1 MKRVLIIFVC
11 LAVSFSV
18 NAIRQKINFWSLG
31 IREGL
36 SHMTVYSVYQDET
49 GTLWFGTRL
58 GMNRYDGNSIEH
70 IPIIPT
76 PPHLVNHVIW
86 EISGDHNGSL
96 FILADKT
103 ILRYD
108 LRKQNFSVLIEHGV
122 DVMHYKA
129 GQLYYINNNQL
140 FHLDLISGIS
150 SRIAVF
156 DFQFLPV
163 RQMMYLPETGF
174 FLAGKNGLL
183 HFSMEGELLHVF
195 LEGINVSSVFSDS
208 KGRIWAGTRN
218 DGVYLI
224 NSSTRTAVPVPINL
238 FKNDVRCFEED
249 MSGNIWMGTFNGII
263 RYNPEQGEMDHYV
276 PVENIP
282 FTLSH
287 ASIYCIFRD
296 KQGTL
301 WAGTYYGGVNY
312 FNPEKDVF
320 TFYSYGQAPSQLS
333 YPIIGNIAEDDNGYL
348 WICTEGGGLNRL
360 NRRTGEIKRFYSSEK
375 PGSLT
380 HNNLKSI
387 VFDQK
392 RRKLYIGTHTGGL
405 VVLDPA
411 SLVFTSYRH
420 IPGQPNTLPNDV
432 IGGMAMYEGKL
443 YLATQGGLVVF
454 DPDAGKISSFEPQIT
469 TKENPFGMIFNCI
482 LIDSKGR
489 MWLSQLANTLFRYD
503 FHKNILE
510 KFAYTPDDSL
520 PYSRYRIT
528 RMIEDSRGRIFMTTE
543 GSGLIQYVEKTGT
556 FLHYDEE
563 KNHLLSN
570 FCYNLAEAPSGRLII
585 TTNKGITFFDV
596 DRNEAQHLLARKGFP
611 LSGFLEENGLFITSD
626 RQIFVAGIDGLVSF
640 GEKSIEPFATDYAL
654 YFSKIYINNRQAE
667 PGSPDGILKEAI
679 PFVRSIKLRH
689 NQSNLIVEFASSN
702 YIPHLQNDYEYIL
715 EGFDEEWIRA
725 NDHTIT
731 YTNIPPG
738 SYTLKVREINT
749 GSFQGNHQVQLGIK
763 VRPPWY
769 ASSLAYI
776 AYFLILSGIVTAV
789 LLFYRSRAILMASL
803 AFERKEKQ
811 RIEELNQSK
820 LRFFTNIAHE
830 FRTPVT
836 LILAQI
842 ELLFQHAALTPAIHN
857 KIRKIQKHAMRMKN
871 LVNELIDFRKQ
882 EQGQFKL
889 KVSNNNLIEFLADI
903 FAAFHDYAVS
913 QQIKFSFEYADP
925 VIEVWFDPVQ
935 MQKVFYNLLSN
946 AFKFTRKGDSITL
959 SVVRRSSSVVVKV
972 TDTGVGIPVHDLNR
986 IFDRFYQA
994 ENIAS
999 DPTFVMSSGIGLAL
1013 TKSIVELHGGKI
1025 TVESV
1030 EGHGSVFRVELL
1042 LGDEHFTSEQKYS
1055 QPYDNVQRVASFKI
1069 TSEELAGEIDP
1080 EIDQNKKPVIL
1091 IAEDDEDLLVALKEL
1106 FRPFYTVET
1115 ANDGEEAYK
1124 KILEY
1129 RPDIILTDIMMP
1141 RVSGRELCRRVKFN
1155 YELSHIPVVLL
1166 TAQVDSDQIVS
1177 GYQLGAD
1184 DYITKPFDPRSLI
1197 IRCNNLVK
1205 GRKMLREKFSQ
1216 TLSDEAKYTGMSE
1229 TDKEL
1234 LSRIE
1239 SLIENKLD
1247 ASDFNIND
1255 LAREMGMGR
1264 SKLYALVKEITGMT
1278 PNSFILNYKMQ
1289 RAVYWLRN
1297 EPRLSVS
1304 EIAYRLGFSNPKYF
1318 SVCFKDHYG
1327 VTPSAVRKE
1336 SHNNNS

>member
-1 MKRVLIIFVC
+1 MSMKKLLICAFFLTVT
-11 LAVSFSV
+11 FSV
-18 NAIRQKINFWSLG
+18 SAIRQKINFLSLG
-31 IREGL
+31 IRDGL
-36 SHMTVYSVYQDET
+36 SHMTVYSVYQDEM

-58 GMNRYDGNSIEH
+58 GINRYDGNSIEQV
-70 IPIIPT
+70 PIIPA

-103 ILRYD
+103 ILRYE
-108 LRKQNFSVLIEHGV
+108 LRKQTFSVLVDKDV
-122 DVMHYKA
+122 DVMYYRA
-129 GQLYYINNNQL
+129 GQLYYIINNQL
-140 FHLDLISGIS
+140 FHFDPVSGKNRS
-150 SRIAVF
+150 VAVF
-156 DFQFLPV
+156 DSRFLPV
-163 RQMMYLPETGF
+163 RQMMYLPGTGF

-183 HFSMEGELLHVF
+183 HFSGEGELLHVF
-195 LEGINVSSVFSDS
+195 LEGITVSSVFSDS

-224 NSSTRTAVPVPINL
+224 NSSARTAVPVPINL
-238 FKNDVRCFEED
+238 FRNDVRCFEED
-249 MSGNIWMGTFNGII
+249 ESGNIWMGTFNGII
-263 RYNPEQGEMDHYV
+263 RYHPGRGETDHYV

-287 ASIYCIFRD
+287 ASIYCIVRD
-296 KQGTL
+296 RQGTM
-301 WAGTYYGGVNY
+301 WVGTYYGGVNF

-320 TFYSYGQAPSQLS
+320 TFYSYGPSPSQLS
-333 YPIIGNIAEDDNGYL
+333 YPIIGNITEDDKGNL
-348 WICTEGGGLNRL
+348 WICTEGGGLNCL
-360 NRRTGEIKRFYSSEK
+360 NRRTGEIKRYYSGEK
-375 PGSLT
+375 PGSLA

-392 RRKLYIGTHTGGL
+392 RKKLYIGTHTGGL
-405 VVLDPA
+405 SVLDP
-411 SLVFTSYRH
+411 STFIFTTYRH
-420 IPGQPNTLPNDV
+420 IPGKPNTLPNDV
-432 IGGMAMYEGKL
+432 IGGMALYEGKL

-454 DPDAGKISSFEPQIT
+454 DPDSGKVTRFEPPLAT
-469 TKENPFGMIFNCI
+469 GENPFGMIFNCI

-489 MWLSQLANTLFRYD
+489 MWLSQLANTLYRYD
-503 FHKNILE
+503 FHKNLLE
-510 KFAYTPDDSL
+510 KFAYTPDDTL

-528 RMIEDSRGRIFMTTE
+528 RMMEDSRGRIFMTTE
-543 GSGLIQYVEKTGT
+543 GSGLIQFIEKTGT

-570 FCYNLAEAPSGRLII
+570 FCYNIAEAPSGRLII

-626 RQIFVAGIDGLVSF
+626 RQIYVAGIDGIVSF
-640 GEKSIEPFATDYAL
+640 SEKSIEPFVTDYAL
-654 YFSKIYINNRQAE
+654 YFSKIYINNRLVV
-667 PGSPDGILKEAI
+667 PGSPGGILKEAI

-715 EGFDEEWIRA
+715 EGFDKEWIRA
-725 NDHTIT
+725 NDHAVT

-738 SYTLKVREINT
+738 TYTLKVREVNT
-749 GSFQGNHQVQLGIK
+749 GNFRGNHQAQLGITI
-763 VRPPWY
+763 RPPWY
-769 ASSLAYI
+769 ASNLAYI
-776 AYFLILSGIVTAV
+776 AYILAFSGIVTAV
-789 LLFYRSRAILMASL
+789 LLFYRSRAILKASL

-842 ELLFQHAALTPAIHN
+842 ELLFQQAALTPAIHN
-857 KIRKIQKHAMRMKN
+857 KIRKIQKHALRMKN

-889 KVSNNNLIEFLADI
+889 RVSNNNLVEFLADI
-903 FAAFHDYAVS
+903 FGAFHDYAVS

-959 SVVRRSSSVVVKV
+959 SVVRRSSSVIVKV
-972 TDTGVGIPVHDLNR
+972 ADTGVGIPVNDLNR

-1025 TVESV
+1025 TVESI
-1030 EGHGSVFRVELL
+1030 EGQGSVFKVELR
-1042 LGDEHFTSEQKYS
+1042 LGDEHFTPEQKYS
-1055 QPYDNVQRVASFKI
+1055 QSYDNLQRVVSFKM
-1069 TSEELAGEIDP
+1069 TSEELAGEIIP
-1080 EIDQNKKPVIL
+1080 QTEQNKKPVIL

-1115 ANDGEEAYK
+1115 AGDGEEAYE

-1129 RPDIILTDIMMP
+1129 RPDIILTDVMMP

-1166 TAQVDSDQIVS
+1166 TAQVDSEQIAS

-1197 IRCNNLVK
+1197 IRCNNLIK
-1205 GRKMLREKFSQ
+1205 GRRMLREKFSR
-1216 TLSDEAKYTGMSE
+1216 TLSDEAQFTGMSE

-1234 LSRIE
+1234 LSRME

-1255 LAREMGMGR
+1255 LARELGMGR

-1278 PNSFILNYKMQ
+1278 PNSFILNYKM
-1289 RAVYWLRN
+1289 RKAVYWLRN

-1327 VTPSAVRKE
+1327 VTPSTIRKGV
-1336 SHNNNS
+1336 